1 MPIRWWFGTTG
12 GLDVVPWLPT
22 IYLLQVAVKA
32 LRFKYTLDGDTEDKS
47 NKAIYFLSNNEFGS
61 NLDAVPRCFAESL
74 ESGRD

>member
-12 GLDVVPWLPT
+12 GLDVVPRLLT

-32 LRFKYTLDGDTEDKS
+32 LRFKYTLDRDTENKS
-47 NKAIYFLSNNEFGS
+47 VKVIYFLFSNEFGS
-61 NLDAVPRCFAESL
+61 NLDGLPRCFAESL